1 MLQLSLFTYQTD
13 TNHTSMS
20 ISKTDYTTWS
30 IDELKKELKLIE
42 KTIKLKETNERKHV
56 LAELKAVARRSGY
69 SLEEFLALEIGN
81 SAQAGAA
88 KAAIAEKNKKSFTK
102 KRAPAKIKYRSP
114 LNEGD
119 TWTGRGRKPK
129 WVADFLEHGG
139 TLEEIA
145 IA

>member
-1 MLQLSLFTYQTD
+1 MGS
-13 TNHTSMS
+13 
-20 ISKTDYTTWS
+20 SKIDYTTWS
-30 IDELKKELKLIE
+30 IDELKKEQKVIE

-69 SLEEFLALEIGN
+69 SLEEFLALELG
-81 SAQAGAA
+81 SPAQAAAA
-88 KAAIAEKNKKSFTK
+88 KSSLGMKNKKSFTK

-114 LNEGD
+114 LNAED

-129 WVADFLEHGG
+129 WVASFLEHGG

-145 IA
+145 VS

>member
-1 MLQLSLFTYQTD
+1 MRKSG
-13 TNHTSMS
+13 
-20 ISKTDYTTWS
+20 TDYTTWS
-30 IDELKKELKLIE
+30 IDELRKEAKVIE

-69 SLEEFLALEIGN
+69 SLEEFLALELGTPAQSAAAQN
-81 SAQAGAA
+81 SLKQ
-88 KAAIAEKNKKSFTK
+88 KTKKSFTK

-114 LNEGD
+114 INAQD

-129 WVADFLEHGG
+129 WVANFLEHGG

-145 IA
+145 V